1 MIRPAAADSL
11 GWHASCPLPP
21 HLMQVLGE
29 VADYVPPTAAAT
41 GRYSLKRACWHE
53 FDPYYPHYTR
63 CVPLCMHSDFG
74 G

>member
-1 MIRPAAADSL
+1 
-11 GWHASCPLPP
+11 
-21 HLMQVLGE
+21 MQVLGE